1 MKYKV
6 LIIEPS
12 ELIVEGLMRVLGGNV
27 KLRLLA
33 PMRDMTDWESRLAML
48 QPDVLIVNPT
58 LCDNVQMLRGSSS
71 LQVLA
76 LVYQYV
82 RLSRLRSFDGVVD
95 VRDNLSTIVQT
106 VADAADNSNIDPL
119 LKASRAN
126 NYDLTKRETAV
137 LIEVAR
143 GLTNKEIAERL
154 NVSVFTVTTHRK
166 NIVRKTGIKSVAGLT
181 VYALLNNLIDE
192 EDVN

>member
-1 MKYKV
+1 MKHKV

-12 ELIVEGLMRVLGGNV
+12 DLIVEGLLKVLAGNP

-33 PMRDMTDWESRLAML
+33 PQREVTDLESRLAMT
-48 QPDVLIVNPT
+48 QPDVVIINPT
-58 LCDNVQMLRGSSS
+58 LCDNVQLIRGGTGV
-71 LQVLA
+71 QVLA

-82 RLSRLRSFDGVVD
+82 RVSRLRNFDGVVD
-95 VRDNLSTIVQT
+95 VRDSLSTIVQT
-106 VADAADNSNIDPL
+106 VVDAADNSGLDQLEKSNR
-119 LKASRAN
+119 SGS
-126 NYDLTKRETAV
+126 YDLTKRETAV

-192 EDVN
+192 DDVN